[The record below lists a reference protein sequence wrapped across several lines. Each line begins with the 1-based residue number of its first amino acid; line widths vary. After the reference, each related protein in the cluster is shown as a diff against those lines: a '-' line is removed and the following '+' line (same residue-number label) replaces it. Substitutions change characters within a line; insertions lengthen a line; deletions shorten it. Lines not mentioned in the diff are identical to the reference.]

1 MGACPS
7 PPDRYPF
14 FRGVNWWRGRES
26 KSGLVLAQCDPGWP
40 YLALYVR
47 KNVLV
52 QRASWPYIALRGPR
66 PPSAKHDVSTTTGT
80 GTETACHERDAVA
93 CPIRTRGEARNRWT
107 DRDSSEEKIGGG
119 GGNRKREPE
128 VPIAPYSPAIAR
140 NAAEELGQAEARGVW
155 KHARVRIWRCTSANP
170 CHGVEAT
177 PRLEDPSGSDLTAS
191 AFTSPIPAVPT
202 WPQYVHQAIDV
213 GRKSN
218 RAGDGGASLHP
229 RP

>member
-66 PPSAKHDVSTTTGT
+66 PPSAKHDVSTTRVRARRQHAMSAMLSRAPFG
-80 GTETACHERDAVA
+80 
-93 CPIRTRGEARNRWT
+93 RGAKRGIVGQIVILQRRKLVEAAGIEPGRPLCVGRVSRRHRAEVRNFP
-107 DRDSSEEKIGGG
+107 
-119 GGNRKREPE
+119 RKP
-128 VPIAPYSPAIAR
+128 
-140 NAAEELGQAEARGVW
+140 AAEMRHLACRAAIPQGVW
-155 KHARVRIWRCTSANP
+155 TNGTIAVPARRS
-170 CHGVEAT
+170 
-177 PRLEDPSGSDLTAS
+177 SAS
-191 AFTSPIPAVPT
+191 A
-202 WPQYVHQAIDV
+202 
-213 GRKSN
+213 RM
-218 RAGDGGASLHP
+218 R
-229 RP
+229 

>member
-66 PPSAKHDVSTTTGT
+66 PPSAKHDVSTT
-80 GTETACHERDAVA
+80 
-93 CPIRTRGEARNRWT
+93 
-107 DRDSSEEKIGGG
+107 
-119 GGNRKREPE
+119 
-128 VPIAPYSPAIAR
+128 
-140 NAAEELGQAEARGVW
+140 
-155 KHARVRIWRCTSANP
+155 RVRARRQHAMSAMLSRAP
-170 CHGVEAT
+170 FGRGAKRGIVGQIVILQRRKLVEA
-177 PRLEDPSGSDLTAS
+177 
-191 AFTSPIPAVPT
+191 
-202 WPQYVHQAIDV
+202 
-213 GRKSN
+213 
-218 RAGDGGASLHP
+218 AGIEPG
-229 RP
+229 